1 MNTAEWIGRTAGVMV
16 TFLIAYIAIPPVEVH
31 EWIWWVIVVGIISV
45 AVSNLFMK
53 LAQAIYLSIKK

>member
-1 MNTAEWIGRTAGVMV
+1 MV